1 MWGLN
6 MDLEKYI
13 LKLRNA
19 NNKIIGD
26 ILSNPSFSEED
37 LIEVRDRVGSLIEQ
51 LEFWREQNNF
61 ERYCYELKNH
71 IQWMI
76 KNYS

>member
-13 LKLRNA
+13 LNLRNA

-37 LIEVRDRVGSLIEQ
+37 LIEVRDRVGALIEQ

-61 ERYCYELKNH
+61 ERYCYDLKNH